1 MTSSET
7 FSQSQNQDVE
17 TIIADAVNG
26 IAADIAAL
34 PDTAAGIRA
43 VILGGGY
50 GRGEGGA
57 TPEGKPY
64 NDLDFFVIAD
74 SPRAADLFHLLSR
87 KWKEALGI
95 DVDFHLVTDRNE
107 LYRNAGTLMMQELF
121 AGYRVIY
128 GDPDIFADAPVIP
141 LKRLPWREGARL
153 LLNRG
158 TGLLLAR
165 RKLADN
171 IDPEFIRRNLY
182 KAILGCG
189 DALLIAKHCYR
200 QHGLERAGEVRRLY
214 PGSPLA
220 ALYEE
225 ALQYKYRP
233 NPESPESFEGLKARL
248 QETRRIFLESVAQ
261 FAEIIC
267 GRSFPTPLD
276 AARGIAY
283 AGSESPGD
291 VLKNMLLSLRYLCRT
306 PSLLRPLHE
315 HPRVKLMGLLV
326 KCMEMEPGD
335 DEAVFLKLWTRF
347 N

>member
-1 MTSSET
+1 MTNAET
-7 FSQSQNQDVE
+7 FTRTQNRAVE
-17 TIIADAVNG
+17 EIISDAING

-57 TPEGKPY
+57 TPGGKPY

-74 SPRAADLFHLLSR
+74 SPQAADLFHLLSR
-87 KWKEALGI
+87 KWGDTLGI
-95 DVDFHLVTDRNE
+95 DVDFHLVADRNE
-107 LYRNAGTLMMQELF
+107 LYANAETLMMQELF

-141 LKRLPWREGARL
+141 LERLPWREGTRL

-165 RKLADN
+165 RKLADAA
-171 IDPEFIRRNLY
+171 DPEFIRRNLY
-182 KAILGCG
+182 KAALGCG
-189 DALLIAKHCYR
+189 DALLIANHHYRKHG
-200 QHGLERAGEVRRLY
+200 QERAEEVRRLY
-214 PGSPLA
+214 PDSPLA
-220 ALYEE
+220 SLYEE
-225 ALQYKYRP
+225 ALQYKYTP
-233 NPESPESFEGLKARL
+233 TPESPESFDTLNSRWLEM
-248 QETRRIFLESVAQ
+248 RRIYLESTVQ

-267 GRSFPTPLD
+267 GRTFPDPFA

-283 AGSESPGD
+283 AGSESPGN
-291 VLKNMLLSLRYLCRT
+291 VLKNFLLSLRYLWRN
-306 PSLLRPLHE
+306 PSVLRPLRE
-315 HPRVKLMGLLV
+315 HPRVKIPALLV
-326 KCMEMEPGD
+326 KCLEAEPGD
-335 DEAVFLKLWTRF
+335 SEAVFLKLWTRF